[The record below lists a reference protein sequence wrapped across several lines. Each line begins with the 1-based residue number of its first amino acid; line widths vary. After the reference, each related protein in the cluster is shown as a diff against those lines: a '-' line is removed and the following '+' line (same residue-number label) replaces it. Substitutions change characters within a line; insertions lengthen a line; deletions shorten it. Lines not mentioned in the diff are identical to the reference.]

1 MASVTGNVVLTA
13 WYSYL
18 NYTIADRQDDVL
30 ISYTAGMIVKSGEK
44 TNRKFTS
51 TISATGMASQSG
63 TLAAK
68 SRSAG
73 TYPIKTGSFTIPK
86 GLNDS
91 SRTITHSCVGTSTNS
106 YTSTCKITFTVK
118 RNKIVVKY
126 DLNGGEIR
134 NTEDDYSEKN
144 YFVYED
150 IPIVSYIPQNPGY
163 KFIGWS
169 ENNILVESETVSPR
183 TTDLILTAT
192 WEKIDLG
199 EINYRSYR
207 YTDWDYDNETTPAE
221 SAGQNGFSFVQI
233 EKIGNGELSN
243 SIKNITITIEQNNV
257 LLNTEF
263 DEVDLWYSTMKNIDL
278 TKSYDFSKKIYI
290 ESEYWDGEYLY
301 TELNDKISE
310 EIYVWDA
317 YKQGSQMSMGIGIKA
332 SEENLPNNGRLDIA
346 MDTYFYGKMGNIGT
360 SLHIKGKSEN
370 ATTLTL
376 SSTVGGTRPLDGNR
390 YEINPYGTTA
400 NYEEVFDLDAHGVI
414 TTKEAGIYLV
424 NAHFYFTDNY
434 TVNDIL
440 HGYVGINTSTNLGWN
455 EVIYRTPVSNPWH
468 GVGVSFV
475 YPLPKGIPLTMMMH
489 NQEGA
494 RGRTTVNG
502 NVSLMVTKIGNL
514 PNDSDILAY
523 NQEGWV

>member
-1 MASVTGNVVLTA
+1 MALVTGNVVLTA

-18 NYTIADRQDDVL
+18 NYTITNRQDDVL
-30 ISYTAGMIVKSGEK
+30 VSYTAGMIVKSGEK

-91 SRTITHSCVGTSTNS
+91 NRTITHSCVGTSSNS

-126 DLNGGEIR
+126 DLNGGQVR

-301 TELNDKISE
+301 AELNDKISE
-310 EIYVWDA
+310 EVYVWDA
-317 YKQGSQMSMGIGIKA
+317 YKQGSQMSMGIGMKA
-332 SEENLPNNGRLDIA
+332 PEEGNGSNSQLGIENNGELHIA
-346 MDTYFYGKMGNIGT
+346 MDTYFHGSALDLMHPIGEIYTTTNENFDPNIYWGGVWEQLTSDTYFKIVTSDAGKTGGT
-360 SLHIKGKSEN
+360 SSQHK
-370 ATTLTL
+370 
-376 SSTVGGTRPLDGNR
+376 
-390 YEINPYGTTA
+390 
-400 NYEEVFDLDAHGVI
+400 
-414 TTKEAGIYLV
+414 
-424 NAHFYFTDNY
+424 
-434 TVNDIL
+434 
-440 HGYVGINTSTNLGWN
+440 
-455 EVIYRTPVSNPWH
+455 
-468 GVGVSFV
+468 
-475 YPLPKGIPLTMMMH
+475 IPLTSIPSHRHTIAGTDKSVDGGSSYMRPRSADASGVT
-489 NQEGA
+489 QDQYK
-494 RGRTTVNG
+494 TTYAG
-502 NVSLMVTKIGNL
+502 GGQ
-514 PNDSDILAY
+514 AY
-523 NQEGWV
+523 YPYYYGVYAWHRIA